1 MYRKKLMRVC
11 LTGVMV
17 VSIATAN
24 VAPVFAAEPVE
35 KVETESDSWD
45 SISGEINFRDTD
57 NNESI
62 FVQFNNEKVEDY
74 RWGDDPKDTYEVLPA
89 ETVKKYLPEGYELV
103 EGIYSVAGGETQ
115 DSYFVYAEVKKVL
128 VEETQDVKINYYDEA
143 AGKQV
148 AEVPVQVSIDTSCVN
163 MAILTRYLPEGYT
176 LEGSDCIIR
185 DGYVYVSVAPAEEVQ
200 NVKINYYD
208 EAAKKQVS
216 EVPVQVSMDTSRVN
230 MAILTRYL
238 PEGYTLE
245 GSDCIIRDGYV
256 YVSVAPAEEVQNVKI
271 NYYDEAAKKQV
282 AEVPVQV
289 SMDTSCVNMAILTR
303 YLPEGYTIEGTDC
316 IIRDGYV
323 YVSVAP
329 AEEVQNVKINYYDE
343 DAEKQ
348 VSEVPVQVS
357 IDTSCVNMAILT
369 RYMPEGYAL
378 VSSDCIIRDGYVYVS
393 VKKDVEIREAVL
405 HITFETPNGEV
416 VTTETVTAEGADGE
430 DAVFRLGVD
439 FDLPTGY
446 KLSND
451 RDQVTE
457 IKIPF
462 GSTGGHTMVVEKG
475 DLSSI
480 VKIQF
485 VDAENNDEV
494 VAGGDYFVDG
504 DGDGIFHTREITEWV
519 PEGYELQEV
528 GDFQVEL
535 YKETPLQLSVTK
547 IKEDK
552 PETPDPEEPNK
563 PEKPETPDQEK
574 PEKPNKEDDKKED
587 KKDEKKNSPKT
598 GDETNAAAAALPA
611 GVSLAAILAVLV
623 KKFK

>member
-163 MAILTRYLPEGYT
+163 MAILTRY
-176 LEGSDCIIR
+176 
-185 DGYVYVSVAPAEEVQ
+185 
-200 NVKINYYD
+200 
-208 EAAKKQVS
+208 
-216 EVPVQVSMDTSRVN
+216 
-230 MAILTRYL
+230 
-238 PEGYTLE
+238 
-245 GSDCIIRDGYV
+245 
-256 YVSVAPAEEVQNVKI
+256 
-271 NYYDEAAKKQV
+271 
-282 AEVPVQV
+282 
-289 SMDTSCVNMAILTR
+289 
-303 YLPEGYTIEGTDC
+303 
-316 IIRDGYV
+316 
-323 YVSVAP
+323 
-329 AEEVQNVKINYYDE
+329 
-343 DAEKQ
+343 
-348 VSEVPVQVS
+348 
-357 IDTSCVNMAILT
+357 
-369 RYMPEGYAL
+369 MPEGYAL
-378 VSSDCIIRDGYVYVS
+378 VSTDCIIRDGYVYVS

-439 FDLPTGY
+439 FNLPTGY

-462 GSTGGHTMVVEKG
+462 GSTGEHTMVVEKG

>member
-208 EAAKKQVS
+208 EAAKKQV
-216 EVPVQVSMDTSRVN
+216 
-230 MAILTRYL
+230 
-238 PEGYTLE
+238 
-245 GSDCIIRDGYV
+245 
-256 YVSVAPAEEVQNVKI
+256 
-271 NYYDEAAKKQV
+271 

-289 SMDTSCVNMAILTR
+289 SIDTSCVNMAILTR

-348 VSEVPVQVS
+348 VAEVPVQVS

-439 FDLPTGY
+439 FNLPTGY

-457 IKIPF
+457 ITIPF
-462 GSTGGHTMVVEKG
+462 GSTVGHTMVVEKG

-563 PEKPETPDQEK
+563 PEKPEDPDKEDTN
-574 PEKPNKEDDKKED
+574 NKDDKKED
-587 KKDEKKNSPKT
+587 TKKEDKKKNSPKT
-598 GDETNAAAAALPA
+598 GDETSAAAAALPA

>member
-1 MYRKKLMRVC
+1 MRVC

-45 SISGEINFRDTD
+45 RISGEINFRDTD

-89 ETVKKYLPEGYELV
+89 ETVKKCLPEGYELV

-208 EAAKKQVS
+208 EAAKKQVA
-216 EVPVQVSMDTSRVN
+216 EVPVQVSIDTSRVN

-289 SMDTSCVNMAILTR
+289 SIDTSCVNMAILTR

-348 VSEVPVQVS
+348 VAEVPVQVS

-439 FDLPTGY
+439 FNLPTGY

>member
-1 MYRKKLMRVC
+1 MRVC

-45 SISGEINFRDTD
+45 RISGEINFRDTD

-208 EAAKKQVS
+208 EAAKKQVA
-216 EVPVQVSMDTSRVN
+216 EVPVQVSIDTSRVN

-282 AEVPVQV
+282 A
-289 SMDTSCVNMAILTR
+289 
-303 YLPEGYTIEGTDC
+303 
-316 IIRDGYV
+316 
-323 YVSVAP
+323 
-329 AEEVQNVKINYYDE
+329 
-343 DAEKQ
+343 
-348 VSEVPVQVS
+348 EVPVQVS

-439 FDLPTGY
+439 FNLPTGY

>member
-208 EAAKKQVS
+208 EAAKKQV
-216 EVPVQVSMDTSRVN
+216 
-230 MAILTRYL
+230 
-238 PEGYTLE
+238 
-245 GSDCIIRDGYV
+245 
-256 YVSVAPAEEVQNVKI
+256 
-271 NYYDEAAKKQV
+271 

-289 SMDTSCVNMAILTR
+289 SIDTSRVNMAILTR

>member
-185 DGYVYVSVAPAEEVQ
+185 DGYVYVSV
-200 NVKINYYD
+200 
-208 EAAKKQVS
+208 
-216 EVPVQVSMDTSRVN
+216 
-230 MAILTRYL
+230 
-238 PEGYTLE
+238 
-245 GSDCIIRDGYV
+245 
-256 YVSVAPAEEVQNVKI
+256 
-271 NYYDEAAKKQV
+271 
-282 AEVPVQV
+282 
-289 SMDTSCVNMAILTR
+289 
-303 YLPEGYTIEGTDC
+303 
-316 IIRDGYV
+316 
-323 YVSVAP
+323 
-329 AEEVQNVKINYYDE
+329 
-343 DAEKQ
+343 
-348 VSEVPVQVS
+348 
-357 IDTSCVNMAILT
+357 
-369 RYMPEGYAL
+369 
-378 VSSDCIIRDGYVYVS
+378 
-393 VKKDVEIREAVL
+393 KKDVEIREAVL

-430 DAVFRLGVD
+430 DAVFRLQS
-439 FDLPTGY
+439 
-446 KLSND
+446 SN
-451 RDQVTE
+451 RIQAVQRQRS
-457 IKIPF
+457 
-462 GSTGGHTMVVEKG
+462 GNRNHN
-475 DLSSI
+475 SI
-480 VKIQF
+480 WIHRRTYNGCRK
-485 VDAENNDEV
+485 
-494 VAGGDYFVDG
+494 
-504 DGDGIFHTREITEWV
+504 R
-519 PEGYELQEV
+519 
-528 GDFQVEL
+528 
-535 YKETPLQLSVTK
+535 
-547 IKEDK
+547 
-552 PETPDPEEPNK
+552 
-563 PEKPETPDQEK
+563 
-574 PEKPNKEDDKKED
+574 
-587 KKDEKKNSPKT
+587 
-598 GDETNAAAAALPA
+598 
-611 GVSLAAILAVLV
+611 
-623 KKFK
+623 